1 MKNYNAIEKPKPKTL
16 EEGINLMIDGFSGA
30 VERDINTGDK
40 IHIMILS
47 QDGTVEHRTSPL
59 RFD

>member
-1 MKNYNAIEKPKPKTL
+1 M
-16 EEGINLMIDGFSGA
+16 DGFSGA

-40 IHIMILS
+40 IHVMILGK
-47 QDGTVEHRTSPL
+47 DGKVEHRTSPL